1 MYASV
6 RDDLRATL
14 DEIRAAGLHKPE
26 RVIGTPQSASVA
38 VTAGGAPG
46 DVLNFCANNYLG
58 LADHP
63 EVIAAGKQALDE
75 FGSGTTGSR
84 VLNGTY
90 VGHKAVEEALKD
102 FYAMDHAMVFSTG

>member
-6 RDDLRATL
+6 RDDLRATI
-14 DEIRAAGLHKPE
+14 DEIRDAGLYKPE

-63 EVIAAGKQALDE
+63 EVVAAAHEALD
-75 FGSGTTGSR
+75 
-84 VLNGTY
+84 
-90 VGHKAVEEALKD
+90 
-102 FYAMDHAMVFSTG
+102 